1 MWRAVDSDATRWE
14 TLTEGWR
21 ELRAVLRLVP
31 SLSLRDV
38 DFEPTSA
45 LSLEMTSA
53 PLGIV
58 LVKLVRI
65 DTGASAGVSM
75 SWTSANGRVVIG
87 GLGALAAGRWRAT
100 FLIVGGT

>member
-45 LSLEMTSA
+45 LSVEMTA
-53 PLGIV
+53 PLGLV

-65 DTGASAGVSM
+65 DNGTSAGVSM
-75 SWTSANGRVVIG
+75 SWTAANGRVVIG
-87 GLGALAAGRWRAT
+87 GLGALAAGKWRAT
-100 FLIVGGT
+100 FLVVGGA